1 MKKVVNLILGI
12 SILLAVPNLSL
23 ARVENP
29 KAMQGE
35 VGKYGGTL
43 VWSVFGSG
51 PKTFNL
57 PISQE
62 TSSSTPLS
70 FLFTGLTETNG
81 VTTEV
86 EPALAE
92 SWKFSEDGLL
102 WTFHLRKGVSWFDG
116 EPFTADDVVFTY
128 NDIIYNE
135 DIATGMRDLLT
146 IEGKKMTVEKV
157 DDYTVRFTLPV
168 PYAPLLR
175 HLGTAIM
182 PKHILEDAVKKG
194 TYMTTWGVDT
204 PPHKIIGTGPFM
216 MKKYLPDD
224 RIIFQR
230 NPHYWK
236 VDKEGNQ
243 LPYLDGMIML
253 IVPSIDTQL
262 LKFQAGEIDIYGM
275 RGEDYA
281 ILKPKEKQD
290 NFTVT
295 EGGATFGSAFVIL
308 NWSHPDPVKFK
319 WFNNRRFRKALAHAI
334 DRETFIDNVMYGFGV
349 PQWSPVSPAVE
360 AFYNPEVNKYPYDLD
375 KAGKILREAGFRLK
389 TEKGEQ
395 PIPEKIGP
403 WPRWVFVL
411 ISILVLCFLC
421 VWTAIRRKW
430 RIMIIW
436 IVLIAV
442 IAIGNYYVSIRPVG
456 PKYLYD
462 PNGHKVEFELFTNS
476 GNSVREALGTLV
488 ADDLKKLGMTVH
500 FRPLDFN
507 LLVQKLTTK
516 PRGDWDAIILG
527 LTGGVEPHGGANVW
541 KSDGELHSWNYD
553 PENRYDWERKVEEL
567 FNKGVQELDPKKRK
581 LIYDQWQVIASEE
594 LPFLY
599 TALSTYLSAARNTFK
614 NTRPTAY
621 GGTLWNVEMLYL
633 EKE

>member
-1 MKKVVNLILGI
+1 MI
-12 SILLAVPNLSL
+12 SILLALSNLAL
-23 ARVENP
+23 AKVEDP
-29 KAMQGE
+29 KVMEGE

-51 PKTFNL
+51 PKTFNF
-57 PISQE
+57 PIAQE
-62 TSSSTPLS
+62 TSSTTPLG
-70 FLFTGLTETNG
+70 FLFDGLTETNG
-81 VTTEV
+81 VTTDV

-92 SWKFSEDGLL
+92 TWEFSQDGLV
-102 WTFHLRKGVSWFDG
+102 WIFHLRKGVTWFDG
-116 EPFTADDVVFTY
+116 EPFTAGDVIFTY

-135 DIATGMRDLLT
+135 DITCDMRDLLT
-146 IEGKKMTVEKV
+146 IEGKIIKVEKV
-157 DDYTVRFTLPV
+157 DNYTVRFTLPV

-204 PPHKIIGTGPFM
+204 PPNKVIGTGPFM
-216 MKKYLPDD
+216 MKKYLLDD

-253 IVPSIDTQL
+253 IVSSTDTQL
-262 LKFQAGEIDIYGM
+262 LKFQAGEIDVYGM

-281 ILKPKEKQD
+281 VLKPKEKEG
-290 NFTVT
+290 NFTIT
-295 EGGATFGSAFVIL
+295 EGGATFGSQFVIL

-319 WFNNRRFRKALAHAI
+319 WFNNRQFREALAYSI
-334 DRETFIDNVMYGFGV
+334 DRETFIDNVMYGFGL
-349 PQWSPVSPAVE
+349 PQWSSVSPAVKG
-360 AFYNPEVNKYPYDLD
+360 FYNPEVKKYPYDLK
-375 KAGKILREAGFRLK
+375 KAKKILSEAGFTLR
-389 TEKGEQ
+389 KG
-395 PIPEKIGP
+395 K
-403 WPRWVFVL
+403 
-411 ISILVLCFLC
+411 
-421 VWTAIRRKW
+421 
-430 RIMIIW
+430 
-436 IVLIAV
+436 
-442 IAIGNYYVSIRPVG
+442 
-456 PKYLYD
+456 LYD
-462 PNGHKVEFELFTNS
+462 SDGNQVEFELFTNS
-476 GNSVREALGTLV
+476 GNSIREALDTLL
-488 ADDLKKLGMTVH
+488 ADDLKKLGMSVH

-507 LLVQKLTTK
+507 LLVQRLTTK

-541 KSDGELHSWNYD
+541 KSDGGLHSWNYD
-553 PENRYDWERKVEEL
+553 PENRYEWERKVDDL
-567 FNKGVQELDPKKRK
+567 FNEGVQELDSQKRK
-581 LIYDQWQVIASEE
+581 LIYNQWQMIVSEE

-599 TALSTYLSAARNTFK
+599 AALSTYLSVARNTLK

-621 GGTLWNVEMLYL
+621 GGALWNVPVLYL

>member
-146 IEGKKMTVEKV
+146 VEGKKMTVEKV

-194 TYMTTWGVDT
+194 TYMTNWGVDT

-243 LPYLDGMIML
+243 LPYLYGMIML

-262 LKFQAGEIDIYGM
+262 LKFQAGEIDLYGM

-295 EGGATFGSAFVIL
+295 EGGPTFGSAFVIL
-308 NWSHPDPVKFK
+308 NWSLPDPVKFK

-334 DRETFIDNVMYGFGV
+334 DRQTFIDNVMYGFGV

-375 KAGKILREAGFRLK
+375 RAGKILREAGFILK
-389 TEKGEQ
+389 EGK
-395 PIPEKIGP
+395 
-403 WPRWVFVL
+403 
-411 ISILVLCFLC
+411 
-421 VWTAIRRKW
+421 
-430 RIMIIW
+430 
-436 IVLIAV
+436 
-442 IAIGNYYVSIRPVG
+442 
-456 PKYLYD
+456 LYD
-462 PNGHKVEFELFTNS
+462 PDGHKVEFELFTNS

-488 ADDLKKLGMTVH
+488 TDDLKKLGMNVH

-599 TALSTYLSAARNTFK
+599 TALSTYLSAARNTLK

>member
-1 MKKVVNLILGI
+1 MKKVVNLIVGI
-12 SILLAVPNLSL
+12 SILLALPSLSP
-23 ARVENP
+23 ARIENP
-29 KAMQGE
+29 KVMEGE
-35 VGKYGGTL
+35 VGKHGGTL

-57 PISQE
+57 PIAQE
-62 TSSSTPLS
+62 TSSTTPLS
-70 FLFTGLTETNG
+70 FLFNGLTETHG

-86 EPALAE
+86 KPALAE
-92 SWKFSEDGLL
+92 SWEFSEDGLV
-102 WTFHLRKGVSWFDG
+102 WTFHLRKGVTWFDG
-116 EPFTADDVVFTY
+116 EPFKADDVVFTY

-135 DIATGMRDLLT
+135 DIAAGMRDLLT
-146 IEGKKMTVEKV
+146 IEGKRMKVEKV
-157 DDYTVRFTLPV
+157 DDYRVRFTLPI

-182 PKHILEDAVKKG
+182 PQHILEDAVNKG
-194 TYMTTWGVDT
+194 AYMTTWGVDT

-216 MKKYLPDD
+216 MKEYLPDD

-262 LKFQAGEIDIYGM
+262 LKFQAGEIDLYGM

-281 ILKPKEKQD
+281 ILKPKQEEG
-290 NFTVT
+290 NFTIT
-295 EGGATFGSAFVIL
+295 QGGATFGSAFVIL

-319 WFNNRRFRKALAHAI
+319 WFNNRRFRKALAYAI
-334 DRETFIDNVMYGFGV
+334 DRQTFIDNVMYGFGM
-349 PQWSPVSPAVE
+349 PQWSPVSPAVK
-360 AFYNPEVNKYPYDLD
+360 AFYNPEVKKYPYDLTQ
-375 KAGKILREAGFRLK
+375 ARKILQEAGFRLK
-389 TEKGEQ
+389 TEKGKQ
-395 PIPEKIGP
+395 LIPEKIGP
-403 WPRWVFVL
+403 WPGWAFVL

-436 IVLIAV
+436 IVLIGA

-462 PNGHKVEFELFTNS
+462 PDGHKVEFELFTNS
-476 GNSVREALGTLV
+476 GNNIREALGILL

-541 KSDGELHSWNYD
+541 KSDGGLHSWNYD
-553 PENRYDWERKVEEL
+553 PENRYDWERKLDDL

-581 LIYDQWQVIASEE
+581 LVYDQWQVIASEE

-599 TALSTYLSAARNTFK
+599 TALSTYLSAARNTLK

-621 GGTLWNVEMLYL
+621 GGTLWNVEVLYL
-633 EKE
+633 EKK

>member
-308 NWSHPDPVKFK
+308 NWSHPDLVKFK
-319 WFNNRRFRKALAHAI
+319 WFNNRQFREALAHAI
-334 DRETFIDNVMYGFGV
+334 DRQTFIDNVMYGFGV
-349 PQWSPVSPAVE
+349 PQWTPVSPAVK

-375 KAGKILREAGFRLK
+375 RAGKILQEASFILK
-389 TEKGEQ
+389 EGK
-395 PIPEKIGP
+395 
-403 WPRWVFVL
+403 
-411 ISILVLCFLC
+411 
-421 VWTAIRRKW
+421 
-430 RIMIIW
+430 
-436 IVLIAV
+436 
-442 IAIGNYYVSIRPVG
+442 
-456 PKYLYD
+456 LYD

-488 ADDLKKLGMTVH
+488 TDDLKKLGMTVH

-599 TALSTYLSAARNTFK
+599 TALSTYLSAARNTLK

>member
-1 MKKVVNLILGI
+1 M
-12 SILLAVPNLSL
+12 
-23 ARVENP
+23 
-29 KAMQGE
+29 
-35 VGKYGGTL
+35 
-43 VWSVFGSG
+43 
-51 PKTFNL
+51 
-57 PISQE
+57 
-62 TSSSTPLS
+62 
-70 FLFTGLTETNG
+70 
-81 VTTEV
+81 TTEV

-92 SWKFSEDGLL
+92 SWEFSEDGLV
-102 WTFHLRKGVSWFDG
+102 WTFHLRKGVTWFDG
-116 EPFTADDVVFTY
+116 ERFTADDVVFTY

-135 DIATGMRDLLT
+135 DIAADMRDLLT
-146 IEGKKMTVEKV
+146 IEGKRIKVEKV
-157 DDYTVRFTLPV
+157 DDYRVRFTLPV

-182 PKHILEDAVKKG
+182 PKHILEEAVKKG

-204 PPHKIIGTGPFM
+204 SPPKIIGTGPFM
-216 MKKYLPDD
+216 MKEYLPDD

-230 NPHYWK
+230 NPRYWK

-262 LKFQAGEIDIYGM
+262 LKFQAGEIDLYGM

-281 ILKPKEKQD
+281 ILKPNEKEG
-290 NFTVT
+290 NFTIT
-295 EGGATFGSAFVIL
+295 EGGPTFGSEFVIL
-308 NWSHPDPVKFK
+308 NWSHPEPVKFK
-319 WFNNRRFRKALAHAI
+319 WFNNRQFRKALAQAI
-334 DRETFIDNVMYGFGV
+334 DRETFINNVMYGFGV

-360 AFYNPEVNKYPYDLD
+360 AFYNTEVNRYPYDLA
-375 KAGKILREAGFRLK
+375 KARKILREAGFRLK
-389 TEKGEQ
+389 AEKGEQ
-395 PIPEKIGP
+395 PVPEKIGP

-430 RIMIIW
+430 RVMIIW
-436 IVLIAV
+436 IVLIGA
-442 IAIGNYYVSIRPVG
+442 IAIGNYYVSMRPVG

-462 PNGHKVEFELFTNS
+462 SDGHKVEFELFTNS

-516 PRGDWDAIILG
+516 PRGDWDAIIIG

-541 KSDGELHSWNYD
+541 KSDGGLHTWNYD
-553 PENRYDWERKVEEL
+553 PENRYEWERKIDEL

-581 LIYDQWQVIASEE
+581 LIYDRWQMMVSEE

-599 TALSTYLSAARNTFK
+599 AALSTYLSAARNTLK

-621 GGTLWNVEMLYL
+621 GGTLWNVEVLYL

>member
-308 NWSHPDPVKFK
+308 NWSLPDPVKFK

-334 DRETFIDNVMYGFGV
+334 DRETFIDNVMYGFGI

>member
-1 MKKVVNLILGI
+1 MKKVINLIVGI
-12 SILLAVPNLSL
+12 SMLLAVPNLSP
-23 ARVENP
+23 AKVENP
-29 KAMQGE
+29 KVMEGE

-62 TSSSTPLS
+62 TSSSVPLG
-70 FLFTGLTETNG
+70 FLFGGLTETNG

-92 SWKFSEDGLL
+92 SWEFSEDGLV
-102 WTFHLRKGVSWFDG
+102 WTFHLRKGVTWFDG
-116 EPFTADDVVFTY
+116 ERFTADDVVFTY

-135 DIATGMRDLLT
+135 DIAADMRDLLT
-146 IEGKKMTVEKV
+146 IEGKRMKVEKV

-194 TYMTTWGVDT
+194 RYMTTWGVDT

-216 MKKYLPDD
+216 MKEYLPDD

-243 LPYLDGMIML
+243 LPYLDGMVML

-262 LKFQAGEIDIYGM
+262 LKFQAGEIDLYGM

-281 ILKPKEKQD
+281 ILKPKEEEG
-290 NFTVT
+290 NFTIT

-308 NWSHPDPVKFK
+308 NWSHPDPIKFK
-319 WFNNRRFRKALAHAI
+319 WFNNSQFRKALAHAI
-334 DRETFIDNVMYGFGV
+334 DRQTFIDNVMYGFGV

-360 AFYNPEVNKYPYDLD
+360 AFYNPEVNKYPYDLA
-375 KAGKILREAGFRLK
+375 KARNILQEAGFILK
-389 TEKGEQ
+389 DHK
-395 PIPEKIGP
+395 
-403 WPRWVFVL
+403 
-411 ISILVLCFLC
+411 
-421 VWTAIRRKW
+421 
-430 RIMIIW
+430 
-436 IVLIAV
+436 
-442 IAIGNYYVSIRPVG
+442 
-456 PKYLYD
+456 LYD
-462 PNGHKVEFELFTNS
+462 ADGHKIEFELFTNS
-476 GNSVREALGTLV
+476 GNNIREALGTLL

-516 PRGDWDAIILG
+516 PQGDWDAIIIG

-541 KSDGELHSWNYD
+541 KSDGGLHSWNYD

-567 FNKGVQELDPKKRK
+567 FNKGVQELDPGKRK

-599 TALSTYLSAARNTFK
+599 TALATYLSAARNTLK

-621 GGTLWNVEMLYL
+621 GGTLWNVEVLYL

>member
-1 MKKVVNLILGI
+1 MNKFTTLLLGI
-12 SILLAVPNLSL
+12 CVLFSLSFPSAAEL
-23 ARVENP
+23 TNP
-29 KAMQGE
+29 KVMEGE

-51 PKTFNL
+51 PKTFNF
-57 PISQE
+57 PIAQE
-62 TSSSTPLS
+62 TSSTTPLS
-70 FLFTGLTETNG
+70 FLFSGLTETNG

-92 SWKFSEDGLL
+92 SWEFSEDGLV
-102 WTFHLRKGVSWFDG
+102 WTFHLRKGVTWFDG

-128 NDIIYNE
+128 NSIIYNK
-135 DIATGMRDLLT
+135 DIACGMRDLLT
-146 IEGKKMTVEKV
+146 IEGERIKVEKV

-182 PKHILEDAVKKG
+182 PKHILEPAVKKG

-204 PPHKIIGTGPFM
+204 PPNKLIGTGPFM
-216 MKKYLPDD
+216 MTQYVPAD
-224 RIIFQR
+224 RIIFKR

-281 ILKPKEKQD
+281 VLKPKEKEG

-295 EGGATFGSAFVIL
+295 KGGPTFGSEFVIL

-319 WFNNRRFRKALAHAI
+319 WFNNPQFRKALAHAI
-334 DRETFIDNVMYGFGV
+334 DRQTFIDDVMYGFGV
-349 PQWSPVSPAVE
+349 PQWSPVSPAVK
-360 AFYNPEVNKYPYDLD
+360 AFYNPEVKKYPYDLA
-375 KAGKILREAGFRLK
+375 KARKILQEAGFRLK
-389 TEKGEQ
+389 TEKGKQ
-395 PIPEKIGP
+395 SRMGKIGP
-403 WPRWVFVL
+403 WSRWIVFS
-411 ISILVLCFLC
+411 ISILVLCFLG

-436 IVLIAV
+436 IVLIGV
-442 IAIGNYYVSIRPVG
+442 IVIGNYYVSLPPAG

-462 PNGHKVEFELFTNS
+462 PEGHKVEFELFTNS

-488 ADDLKKLGMTVH
+488 ADDLKKLGMNVH

-507 LLVQKLTTK
+507 LLVQKLTSK
-516 PRGDWDAIILG
+516 PQGDWDAIIIG

-541 KSDGELHSWNYD
+541 KSDGQLHSWNYN
-553 PENRYDWERKVEEL
+553 PENRYDWELKVDDL

-581 LIYDQWQVIASEE
+581 LIYDQWQMIVSEK

-599 TALSTYLSAARNTFK
+599 SALSTYLSAARNTLK
-614 NTRPTAY
+614 NARPTAY
-621 GGTLWNVEMLYL
+621 GGTLWNVEVLYL

>member
-1 MKKVVNLILGI
+1 MKKVVNLIVGI

-23 ARVENP
+23 AKVENP
-29 KAMQGE
+29 KIMEGE

-43 VWSVFGSG
+43 VWSVLGSG

-62 TSSSTPLS
+62 TSSSTPLG
-70 FLFTGLTETNG
+70 FLFHGLTETHG

-92 SWKFSEDGLL
+92 SWEFSEDGLV
-102 WTFHLRKGVSWFDG
+102 WTFGLRKGVSWFDG

-135 DIATGMRDLLT
+135 DIAAPMRDLLT
-146 IEGKKMTVEKV
+146 VEGKRIKVEKV
-157 DDYTVRFTLPV
+157 DQYTVRFTLPV

-182 PKHILEDAVKKG
+182 PKHILGDAVKKG

-204 PPHKIIGTGPFM
+204 SPPDIIGTGPFM
-216 MKKYLPDD
+216 MKEYLPDD

-236 VDKEGNQ
+236 ADQEGNQ

-281 ILKPKEKQD
+281 ILKPKQEAG

-295 EGGATFGSAFVIL
+295 EGGPTFGSAFTIL
-308 NWSHPDPVKFK
+308 NWSHPEPVKFK
-319 WFNNRRFRKALAHAI
+319 WFNNRLFRKALAHAI

-349 PQWSPVSPAVE
+349 PQWSPVSPAVKG
-360 AFYNPEVNKYPYDLD
+360 FYNSEVKKYPYDLD
-375 KAGKILREAGFRLK
+375 KAGKILREAGF
-389 TEKGEQ
+389 
-395 PIPEKIGP
+395 
-403 WPRWVFVL
+403 VL
-411 ISILVLCFLC
+411 EEGKLHDPD
-421 VWTAIRRKW
+421 
-430 RIMIIW
+430 
-436 IVLIAV
+436 
-442 IAIGNYYVSIRPVG
+442 GN
-456 PKYLYD
+456 
-462 PNGHKVEFELFTNS
+462 HVEFELFTNS
-476 GNSVREALGTLV
+476 GNNIREALGILL

-541 KSDGELHSWNYD
+541 KSDGGLHSWNYD
-553 PENRYDWERKVEEL
+553 PENRYDWERRVDDL
-567 FNKGVQELDPKKRK
+567 FNEGVQELDPQKRK
-581 LIYDQWQVIASEE
+581 LVYDQWQVIASEE

-599 TALSTYLSAARNTFK
+599 TALANYLSAVRNTLK

-621 GGTLWNVEMLYL
+621 GGTLWNVEVLYL

>member
-29 KAMQGE
+29 KAMQGK

-92 SWKFSEDGLL
+92 SWKFSEDGLF

-204 PPHKIIGTGPFM
+204 PSHKIIGTGPFM

-262 LKFQAGEIDIYGM
+262 LKFQAGEIDLYGM

-281 ILKPKEKQD
+281 ILKPEEKED

-295 EGGATFGSAFVIL
+295 EGGPTFGSAFVIL

-334 DRETFIDNVMYGFGV
+334 DRQTFIDNVMYGFGV

-360 AFYNPEVNKYPYDLD
+360 AFYNPEVNRYPYDLA
-375 KAGKILREAGFRLK
+375 KARKILREAGFILK
-389 TEKGEQ
+389 EGK
-395 PIPEKIGP
+395 
-403 WPRWVFVL
+403 
-411 ISILVLCFLC
+411 
-421 VWTAIRRKW
+421 
-430 RIMIIW
+430 
-436 IVLIAV
+436 
-442 IAIGNYYVSIRPVG
+442 
-456 PKYLYD
+456 LYD
-462 PNGHKVEFELFTNS
+462 PDGHKVEFELFTNS
-476 GNSVREALGTLV
+476 GNTVREALGTLA
-488 ADDLKKLGMTVH
+488 ADDLKKLGMTVY

-581 LIYDQWQVIASEE
+581 LIYDQWQMMVSEE

-599 TALSTYLSAARNTFK
+599 TALSTYLSAARNTLK